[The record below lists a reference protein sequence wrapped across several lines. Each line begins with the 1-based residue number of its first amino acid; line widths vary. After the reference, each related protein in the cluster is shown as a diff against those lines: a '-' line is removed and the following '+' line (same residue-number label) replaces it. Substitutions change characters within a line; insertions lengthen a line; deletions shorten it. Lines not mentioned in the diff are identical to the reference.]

1 LRNSYPFLGCNMLS
15 RLAHI
20 WRILL
25 PFTGACV
32 ASVMAGAQTIQ
43 VEPNILVSHESALPK
58 IQMMVVADPKD
69 AKHLLGTAIAATP
82 IEDVCTIYVSFDGG
96 YSWKAVVPPGLPD
109 TGSGDPQV
117 IFDNQGTAYFST
129 LGLVPDDTKRRHFA
143 VLLYRSHDGGLS
155 WEKIANFGSG
165 TGPDHDMAVVD
176 DAGRLFISVVYRVA
190 GQENVG
196 IYRLDP
202 GESSLHGP
210 LRVAAAAAGTML
222 FNWNPLVLSDG
233 TLFVPYEVTRGPVSK
248 SPGREIFGAIS
259 HDGGATFSAP
269 KHIGTQTL
277 NDNNPVN
284 PYGNVTFAVDGAST
298 RFRNRLYMVWN
309 ESDGDADYHLKF
321 AYSTDAGET
330 WSAPRSVDAR
340 TAQHANAFRPVV
352 TVNPQGVVGVSWLD
366 TRESPTGRTYRELF
380 TASVDGGETFQTP
393 VAVSSAWS
401 SLDDSANY
409 AFHPT
414 IDSPRRA
421 DDGSIEFSFDTTLGR
436 APDGGDFMGLA
447 ADALGTFHPFW
458 IDTRTGT
465 FQAWTSSV
473 RVGQQATGTH
483 AEETATELNRQ
494 LRPIFDPASFD
505 VPTGT
510 ETIPVRLQNISDRP
524 VCSPVFAVVEDT
536 ETTPHQTPHILNA
549 DNDKDWAGAYFDYSS
564 AFRNLPCLAPGQITE
579 AVPWRVQPL
588 ASERTFVTVRFTL
601 SHAKPRQ

>member
-1 LRNSYPFLGCNMLS
+1 
-15 RLAHI
+15 
-20 WRILL
+20 
-25 PFTGACV
+25 
-32 ASVMAGAQTIQ
+32 
-43 VEPNILVSHESALPK
+43 
-58 IQMMVVADPKD
+58 
-69 AKHLLGTAIAATP
+69 
-82 IEDVCTIYVSFDGG
+82 
-96 YSWKAVVPPGLPD
+96 
-109 TGSGDPQV
+109 
-117 IFDNQGTAYFST
+117 
-129 LGLVPDDTKRRHFA
+129 
-143 VLLYRSHDGGLS
+143 
-155 WEKIANFGSG
+155 
-165 TGPDHDMAVVD
+165 
-176 DAGRLFISVVYRVA
+176 
-190 GQENVG
+190 
-196 IYRLDP
+196 
-202 GESSLHGP
+202 
-210 LRVAAAAAGTML
+210 
-222 FNWNPLVLSDG
+222 
-233 TLFVPYEVTRGPVSK
+233 
-248 SPGREIFGAIS
+248 
-259 HDGGATFSAP
+259 
-269 KHIGTQTL
+269 
-277 NDNNPVN
+277 
-284 PYGNVTFAVDGAST
+284 
-298 RFRNRLYMVWN
+298 
-309 ESDGDADYHLKF
+309 LKF
-321 AYSTDAGET
+321 AYSTDAGEA

-401 SLDDSANY
+401 SLDDPANY

-465 FQAWTSSV
+465 FQAWTSAV
-473 RVGQQATGTH
+473 RVGQQATEAH
-483 AEETATELNRQ
+483 AEETDSELNRR

-524 VCSPVFAVVEDT
+524 VCSPVFAVVEDP

-601 SHAKPRQ
+601 SHAKSRR